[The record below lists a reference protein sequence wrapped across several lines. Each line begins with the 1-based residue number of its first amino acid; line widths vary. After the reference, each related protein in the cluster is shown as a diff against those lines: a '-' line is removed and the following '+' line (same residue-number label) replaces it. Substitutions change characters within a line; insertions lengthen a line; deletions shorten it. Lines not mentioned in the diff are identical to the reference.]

1 MVGQNLNFMKKER
14 ISLNFSSYND
24 KKLEKK
30 AAMVLASMTGNVS
43 FTDFI
48 PAIQNLRE
56 SLKNFKSVR
65 EIMIG
70 YESYIMAE
78 ETATRES
85 LIYNLKQL
93 GQHVIAV
100 SKDDVGKLASSGYSS
115 NSATDQIV
123 VELIN
128 NCFY

>member
-1 MVGQNLNFMKKER
+1 MKKER

-30 AAMVLASMTGNVS
+30 AAMIVASMTGNVS
-43 FTDFI
+43 FNAFN

-56 SLKNFKSVR
+56 SLKNFKAVR

-78 ETATRES
+78 QTATRES

-93 GQHVIAV
+93 GQHIISVC
-100 SKDDVGKLASSGYSS
+100 KDDVGKLASSGYSS
-115 NSATDQIV
+115 NSASDQFV

-128 NCFY
+128 NCFH

>member
-30 AAMVLASMTGNVS
+30 AAMILASISGNVS

>member
-1 MVGQNLNFMKKER
+1 MKKER
-14 ISLNFSSYND
+14 ISLNFSTYND

-30 AAMVLASMTGNVS
+30 AVMILASMTGNVS

-56 SLKNFKSVR
+56 SLKNFLGVR

-78 ETATRES
+78 ENATRES

-93 GQHVIAV
+93 GQHVV
-100 SKDDVGKLASSGYSS
+100 TVCKDDVAKLASSGYSS
-115 NSATDQIV
+115 ISATDQII

-128 NCFY
+128 NCFH